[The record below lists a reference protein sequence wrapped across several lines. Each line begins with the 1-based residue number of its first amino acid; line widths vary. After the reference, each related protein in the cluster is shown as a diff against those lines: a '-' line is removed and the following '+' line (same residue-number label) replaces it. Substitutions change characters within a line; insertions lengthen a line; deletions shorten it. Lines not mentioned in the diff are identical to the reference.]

1 MYDDAHMERALEI
14 SRRALDTPGCE
25 PFAAVV
31 VRNGAV
37 VGEGLNRAALL
48 NDPTSHGEVEA
59 IRDACRALGTRDLS
73 GCDLYT
79 TCEPCALCTA
89 AMTIAGISRLFYAVS
104 LDESREALGH
114 LPQSV
119 RRYPMPAA
127 ELREQ
132 VGLPVDRR
140 RMPAASHRAG
150 DARAVLDAW
159 ARART
164 AR

>member
-1 MYDDAHMERALEI
+1 MYDDAHMERALAI
-14 SRRALDTPGCE
+14 SRQALHAPGCE

-31 VRNGAV
+31 VRDGV
-37 VGEGLNRAALL
+37 IVGEGLNRAALL
-48 NDPTSHGEVEA
+48 NDPTAHGEVEA

-89 AMTIAGISRLFYAVS
+89 TMTLAGISRLFYAVS
-104 LDESREALGH
+104 LEESRAALGH

-127 ELREQ
+127 ELRAQ
-132 VGLPVDRR
+132 VGLPVHER
-140 RMPAASHRAG
+140 RMPAQSHRAA

-159 ARART
+159 ARAPR
-164 AR
+164 